1 MAGVITTGSFA
12 KALWPGINAWYG
24 NQYMDH
30 KVEYTDLFRTESS
43 DKAYEEEVAVSGFG
57 LAPRKAEA
65 TGISYDSAKQLFVKR
80 YTNVTYGLGF
90 IITREM
96 YEDDLYQVVG
106 KQKARSLAFSM
117 RQTKETVGANIFNR
131 AFNSSYTGGDGVEL
145 CDTAHPTDGSTFSN
159 IVNPAADL
167 STAALEQAAIDIM
180 NLKDNRGLRISI
192 LPQCLAIPP
201 ALSFEAQRILKSS
214 LEHDT
219 GNNAINALNSMNV
232 FPSGIKVN
240 HYFSDT
246 DAWFIITNCPDGL
259 KYFERRADDFS
270 PGENDFDTENARYKG
285 TARYVFGWTDPRA
298 VFGSAGA

>member
-24 NQYMDH
+24 SQYDEH
-30 KVEYTDLFRTESS
+30 RVEYSDLFRSESY

-57 LAPRKAEA
+57 LAPKKEEA
-65 TGISYDSAKQLFVKR
+65 AGISYDSAKQFFVKR
-80 YTNVTYGLGF
+80 YTNVTYGLWF

-96 YEDDLYQVVG
+96 YEDDLYSVVG

-145 CDTAHPTDGSTFSN
+145 CDASHPTDGSTLSN

-192 LPQCLAIPP
+192 MPRCLAIPP
-201 ALSFEAQRILKSS
+201 ALAFEAQRILKSS

-219 GNNAINALNSMNV
+219 GNNAINALNTMNV
-232 FPSGIKVN
+232 FPDGIKVN

-246 DAWFIITNCPDGL
+246 DAWFILTNAPDGL
-259 KYFERRADDFS
+259 KHFERRADDFS
-270 PGENDFDTENARYKG
+270 PGENDFDTENARYKA

>member
-24 NQYMDH
+24 SQYDEH
-30 KVEYTDLFRTESS
+30 RVEYSDLFRSESS

-57 LAPRKAEA
+57 LAPKKEEA
-65 TGISYDSAKQLFVKR
+65 AGISYDSAKQLFVKR

-96 YEDDLYQVVG
+96 YEDDLYSVVG

-145 CDTAHPTDGSTFSN
+145 CDASHPTDGSTFSN

-192 LPQCLAIPP
+192 MPRCLAIPP
-201 ALSFEAQRILKSS
+201 ALAFEAQRILKSS

-219 GNNAINALNSMNV
+219 GNNAINALNTMNV
-232 FPSGIKVN
+232 FPDGIKVN

-246 DAWFIITNCPDGL
+246 DAWFILPNAPDGL
-259 KYFERRADDFS
+259 KHLERRADDFS
-270 PGENDFDTENARYKG
+270 PGENDFDTENARYKA